1 MFTAVLFTTAKRGKQ
16 AKGQQNVVPPHSDD
30 YFTTLPHGQTLRH
43 AAEREKPGTNDRV
56 SHDFLPMKFQNGQIQ
71 RQKDNQGNLNVGFIL
86 DKISLSMIKFL
97 SMIMVLRSRRKMSL
111 FMGDAG

>member
-43 AAEREKPGTNDRV
+43 AAEREKPGTNDRI

-71 RQKDNQGNLNVGFIL
+71 RQKDDQELPGAGGWVGVGGLAWLINTGFLFGVTIL
-86 DKISLSMIKFL
+86 F
-97 SMIMVLRSRRKMSL
+97 
-111 FMGDAG
+111 